1 MPAKKTDPLDGY
13 DVVDV
18 AELDYEVGQKNEAHE
33 KKWAFR
39 VGDRVYRFKPMR
51 DWSFRTEDAFQRG
64 DFKTWAR
71 GALADPKEQF
81 EPLQDEGSDEWVRIV
96 RHLVK
101 ESRTS
106 LGEGDSSATS

>member
-18 AELDYEVGQKNEAHE
+18 AELDYETGQKNEAHE
-33 KKWAFR
+33 KKWAFKI
-39 VGDRVYRFKPMR
+39 GARVYRFKPMR
-51 DWSFRTEDAFQRG
+51 EWSFRTEDAFTRG

-71 GALADPKEQF
+71 GALVDTGKF
-81 EPLQDEGSDEWVRIV
+81 EDLLDEGSDEWVRIV
-96 RHLVK
+96 QHLVK

>member
-1 MPAKKTDPLDGY
+1 MPAKKTSDLDDY

-18 AELDYEVGQKNEAHE
+18 SELDYDTGQKNEAHA
-33 KKWAFR
+33 KKWAFKI
-39 VGDRVYRFKPMR
+39 GATHYRFKPMR
-51 DWSFRTEDAFQRG
+51 EWSFRAEDAFNRG

-71 GALADPKEQF
+71 GALVDPKQF
-81 EPLQDEGSDEWVRIV
+81 EPLLDEGSDEWVRIV